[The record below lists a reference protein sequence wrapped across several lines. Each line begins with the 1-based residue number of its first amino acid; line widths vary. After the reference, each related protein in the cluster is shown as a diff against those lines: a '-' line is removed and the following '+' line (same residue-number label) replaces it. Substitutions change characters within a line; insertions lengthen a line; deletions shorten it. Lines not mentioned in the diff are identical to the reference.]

1 MPRDISSL
9 YRIGRYLDDQK
20 YLQALNNRS
29 KLQKAKFWFWP
40 IVTGVT
46 IFFGLINGI
55 KGAVVGFMYG
65 VVTGLFLIQE
75 SLQVNKKR

>member
-1 MPRDISSL
+1 MPRDTSF

-65 VVTGLFLIQE
+65 VVAGLFLIQE
-75 SLQVNKKR
+75 SLQVDKKR

>member
-1 MPRDISSL
+1 MPRDTSL

-20 YLQALNNRS
+20 YIRVLNSRS

-65 VVTGLFLIQE
+65 VVAGLFLIQE
-75 SLQVNKKR
+75 SLQVDKKR

>member
-1 MPRDISSL
+1 MPRDISSF

-20 YLQALNNRS
+20 YLQVLNNRS

-65 VVTGLFLIQE
+65 VVAGLFLIQE